1 MRNILLSCWLVL
13 PVGAWAYH
21 EGPGRDCAALEA
33 TSAVAAA
40 AYEAAEAGD
49 WELAVRE
56 YQAALEAL
64 PADPDAYD
72 ERVGHRLVLELN
84 KARMQSQCLIEARDE
99 LASLVE
105 TMQAA
110 PDADDAQV
118 ARQVLLQYD
127 QAQTRLLV
135 GGEAAR
141 LRFENHC
148 FRVGYGFAEVGAH
161 FPPLKLLVEGPGG
174 ATATVELGAQNYL
187 FEHPTTSGVVCVGVL
202 DNGPDGGVVLGGIT
216 MADVLVMHDNENGR
230 IGWLPR
236 DCGALPQ
243 S

>member
-84 KARMQSQCLIEARDE
+84 KARMQSQGLIEARDE

-110 PDADDAQV
+110 PDADDTLLRD
-118 ARQVLLQYD
+118 ARQGLAR
-127 QAQTRLLV
+127 AQFLKTWLMRLEGLDRKV
-135 GGEAAR
+135 WEPEIEAAR
-141 LRFENHC
+141 QNWRWLAEQAPTEAEKTLHC
-148 FRVGYGFAEVGAH
+148 EDLEAAVRLARMEMEDLQGL
-161 FPPLKLLVEGPGG
+161 PLPSE
-174 ATATVELGAQNYL
+174 
-187 FEHPTTSGVVCVGVL
+187 
-202 DNGPDGGVVLGGIT
+202 
-216 MADVLVMHDNENGR
+216 
-230 IGWLPR
+230 
-236 DCGALPQ
+236 
-243 S
+243 

>member
-84 KARMQSQCLIEARDE
+84 KARMQSQGLIEARDE

-110 PDADDAQV
+110 PDADDTLLRD
-118 ARQVLLQYD
+118 ARQALAR
-127 QAQTRLLV
+127 AQFLKTWLMRLEGLDRKV
-135 GGEAAR
+135 WEPEIEAAR
-141 LRFENHC
+141 QNWRWLAEQAPTEAEQTLHC
-148 FRVGYGFAEVGAH
+148 EDLEAAVRLARMEMEDLQGL
-161 FPPLKLLVEGPGG
+161 PLPSE
-174 ATATVELGAQNYL
+174 
-187 FEHPTTSGVVCVGVL
+187 
-202 DNGPDGGVVLGGIT
+202 
-216 MADVLVMHDNENGR
+216 
-230 IGWLPR
+230 
-236 DCGALPQ
+236 
-243 S
+243 

>member
-64 PADPDAYD
+64 PTDPDAYD
-72 ERVGHRLVLELN
+72 ERVGHRLVIELN
-84 KARMQSQCLIEARDE
+84 KARMQSQGLIEARDE

-110 PDADDAQV
+110 PDADDSLLRD
-118 ARQVLLQYD
+118 ARQALAR
-127 QAQTRLLV
+127 AQFLKTWLMRLEGLDRKV
-135 GGEAAR
+135 WEPEIEAAR
-141 LRFENHC
+141 QNWRWLAEQAPTEAEKTLHC
-148 FRVGYGFAEVGAH
+148 EDLEAAVRLARMEMEDLQGL
-161 FPPLKLLVEGPGG
+161 PLPSE
-174 ATATVELGAQNYL
+174 
-187 FEHPTTSGVVCVGVL
+187 
-202 DNGPDGGVVLGGIT
+202 
-216 MADVLVMHDNENGR
+216 
-230 IGWLPR
+230 
-236 DCGALPQ
+236 
-243 S
+243 